1 MDINAVEQIYHLYGF
16 ETKKIDSTYGVFLY
30 SSGYFRNIEI
40 VYETE
45 TDIVTEII
53 NEYQKL
59 KFPVNQVLF
68 SSIEKLHEDLF
79 YGFFLVSE
87 LSEKLKRKYEAFVT
101 ERNFIDED
109 YQYVPCTYYKN
120 GKDSKD
126 NIIDFLFQQITE
138 DTASLTILEAAAG
151 YGKTCTISEL
161 MNKISQSNNTSFV
174 PLFVE
179 LSNNRNARIFKYVLL
194 DEIDRNFSNL
204 SSDLVTAEIKYG
216 NVPLII
222 DGFDEL
228 LASLA
233 DSDKLDSDTIEK
245 TQTMLQTIIE
255 LFEGNS
261 KAKIIITSRK
271 TSLISGRV
279 LDDLML
285 QLDDCPITRITLKEP
300 TINEWLD
307 NDKISFLEKE
317 NIPLQQFSNPIL
329 LKFLQRTK
337 ISDFTHSS
345 FSVKKILKQNL
356 IALLHREIE
365 RQQLQLSEEEQEEIF
380 IKFAAFLMDF
390 QISSEEPSF
399 IFDAFKEILAKQ
411 VSSYLARYTD
421 SKTRP
426 NENEF
431 IGKLTR
437 HVLLDTNKSLN
448 NQIGFTNDFIFGL
461 YLAKVVNN
469 PKYLRSGTKVSA
481 DHIDKICTTYRV
493 MPKNDRTDLF
503 KKLQP
508 YLSKFDGTAL
518 LQIDA
523 QINNYLT
530 QDYNQVQIDSQ
541 TFDSFDFSIK
551 HKIDN
556 SIFANCIFK
565 SCIWGNNTINCQ
577 FINCSFFDNY
587 FSEEEKFIYGQ
598 NNFFYNSQGIEIDH
612 SIEYHPQEEITVSLE
627 RQVLEVFWK
636 PSHPTYDRYKH
647 TKTIFLNFQQSQL
660 KDVANAIEQL
670 KKKKYLLQPGYC
682 LEINNAKITEIRNLL
697 GR

>member
-40 VYETE
+40 VYESETE
-45 TDIVTEII
+45 IVSEII

-101 ERNFIDED
+101 EKNFIDED

-120 GKDSKD
+120 GKDGKD
-126 NIIDFLFQQITE
+126 NLIDFLFHQISE

-161 MNKISQSNNTSFV
+161 MNKISRAHNNSFV
-174 PLFVE
+174 PLFIE

-204 SSDLVTAEIKYG
+204 SSDLVTAEIKHG

-233 DSDKLDSDTIEK
+233 DSDKLDSDAVEK
-245 TQTMLQTIIE
+245 TQTMLQTIVE

-300 TINEWLD
+300 TIKEWLD
-307 NDKISFLEKE
+307 NEKISFLEKE

-337 ISDFTHSS
+337 LSDFTHNS

-356 IALLHREIE
+356 LALLHREIE

-448 NQIGFTNDFIFGL
+448 NQIGFTNDFIFGI
-461 YLAKVVNN
+461 YLAKVINN

-493 MPKNDRTDLF
+493 MPQNDRIDLF
-503 KKLQP
+503 NNLKP
-508 YLSKFDGTAL
+508 YLSKFDDTAL

-530 QDYNQVQIDSQ
+530 KDYNQVQIDSQ
-541 TFDSFDFSIK
+541 TFDNFDFSIK

-577 FINCSFFDNY
+577 FINCSFFDSY
-587 FSEEEKFIYGQ
+587 YSEEEKFIYGQ
-598 NNFFYNSQGIEIDH
+598 NNFFYNSQGIEVDH
-612 SIEYHPQEEITVSLE
+612 SIEYHPQEEKTISLE

>member
-40 VYETE
+40 VYESETE
-45 TDIVTEII
+45 IVSEII

-101 ERNFIDED
+101 EKNFIDED

-120 GKDSKD
+120 GKDGKD
-126 NIIDFLFQQITE
+126 NLIDFLFHQISE

-161 MNKISQSNNTSFV
+161 MNKISRANNSSFV
-174 PLFVE
+174 PLFIE

-204 SSDLVTAEIKYG
+204 SSDLVTAEIKHG

-233 DSDKLDSDTIEK
+233 DSDKLDSDAVEK
-245 TQTMLQTIIE
+245 TQTMLQTIVE

-300 TINEWLD
+300 TIKEWLD
-307 NDKISFLEKE
+307 NDRISFLEKE

-337 ISDFTHSS
+337 LSDFTHNS

-356 IALLHREIE
+356 LALLHREIE

-448 NQIGFTNDFIFGL
+448 NQIGFTNDFIFGI
-461 YLAKVVNN
+461 YLAKVINN
-469 PKYLRSGTKVSA
+469 PKYLRSGTKVST

-493 MPKNDRTDLF
+493 MPQKDRIDLF
-503 KKLQP
+503 NNLKP
-508 YLSKFDGTAL
+508 YLLKFDGTAL

-541 TFDSFDFSIK
+541 TFDNFDFSIK

-565 SCIWGNNTINCQ
+565 FCIWGNNTINCQ

-587 FSEEEKFIYGQ
+587 YSEEEKFIYGQ
-598 NNFFYNSQGIEIDH
+598 NNFFYNSQGIEVDH
-612 SIEYHPQEEITVSLE
+612 SVEYQPQEETSISLE

>member
-40 VYETE
+40 VYESETE
-45 TDIVTEII
+45 IVSEII

-120 GKDSKD
+120 GKDGKD
-126 NIIDFLFQQITE
+126 NLIDFLFHQISE

-161 MNKISQSNNTSFV
+161 MNKISKAHNNSFV
-174 PLFVE
+174 PLFIE

-204 SSDLVTAEIKYG
+204 SSDLVTAEIKHG

-245 TQTMLQTIIE
+245 TQTMLQTIVE
-255 LFEGNS
+255 LFEGDS

-271 TSLISGRV
+271 TSLISGKV

-300 TINEWLD
+300 TIKEWLD
-307 NDKISFLEKE
+307 DEKIAFLEKE

-337 ISDFTHSS
+337 MADFTHNS
-345 FSVKKILKQNL
+345 FSVKEILKQNL
-356 IALLHREIE
+356 TALLHREIE
-365 RQQLQLSEEEQEEIF
+365 RQQLQLSEDEQEDIF

-390 QISSEEPSF
+390 QISSEDPGF
-399 IFDAFKEILAKQ
+399 IFDAFKEIIAKQ
-411 VSSYLARYTD
+411 IASYLSRYAD

-437 HVLLDTNKSLN
+437 HVLLDTNKSMN

-461 YLAKVVNN
+461 YLAKVINN

-493 MPKNDRTDLF
+493 MPKNDRADLF
-503 KKLQP
+503 KKLHP
-508 YLSKFDGTAL
+508 YLLKFNGTAL

-523 QINNYLT
+523 QINNYLS

-541 TFDSFDFSIK
+541 TFDNFDFSLK
-551 HKIDN
+551 HKIEN

-577 FINCSFFDNY
+577 FINCSFYDNY
-587 FSEEEKFIYGQ
+587 YSDEKKFIYGQ

-612 SIEYHPQEEITVSLE
+612 SIEYHPQEEKTVSLE